1 MKQPAC
7 ERKASSSSSRHCSVL
22 SSFFLFH
29 HQANLYSPSAN
40 LPTLIYN
47 LRSFTIASNRS
58 LTQSSSSICC
68 PRTQRPSH
76 SLPLLA
82 PLVSPLRTHRS
93 RMSNLNIL
101 SLSLTPSIYHA
112 GAILPPEVLDSAALP
127 PISLASHSLRLP
139 PSSAIPSLVSLSV
152 LTTQLLSASYRPLP

>member
-68 PRTQRPSH
+68 PRTQRPSL

-93 RMSNLNIL
+93 LCANLTIR
-101 SLSLTPSIYHA
+101 SLLLTPSIYDA
-112 GAILPPEVLDSAALP
+112 VVTLSPEVLDSDALP
-127 PISLASHSLRLP
+127 PISLASHSLRSPL
-139 PSSAIPSLVSLSV
+139 SLGIPSLVSQSV
-152 LTTQLLSASYRPLP
+152 LTTRSQSASYRPLP